1 MSTIEQK
8 PKTDTPYPSLLRRIA
23 GYEEFGLTLLL
34 IGVIIFFMIGAP
46 IARETRIY
54 LDLLREVS
62 PNLIAVAG
70 MTLLVIAGEL
80 DISIGTMLAF
90 TGIVTISVFN
100 LTGNMVLGIMAGL
113 LTGPLIGAINGYLVT
128 VQGMN
133 SLVTTLGM
141 MFALRGMIYV
151 YTNKTPIVDK
161 NQFDALQW
169 LYHGDIGPFPVP
181 AIFALI
187 LIVIVYFVMTNTQF
201 GRNIYAIGGNPT
213 AARNAGIKVKRTKF
227 ILFMI
232 CSTTAA
238 LAGMLITA
246 QTSTGYFDAGA
257 SGFELIVISSLVLG
271 GISLSGGQGRLVG
284 AVIGALILGMTG
296 KGLRLMNVYTTW
308 QLVITGLVMMAAVYL
323 HDLRRRISSFKD

>member
-1 MSTIEQK
+1 MLTIEQK
-8 PKTDTPYPSLLRRIA
+8 TNSDKQYPSFLRRIA
-23 GYEEFGLTLLL
+23 TYEEFGLILLL
-34 IGVIIFFMIGAP
+34 IAVVIFFMIGAP
-46 IARETRIY
+46 IARESRIY
-54 LDLLREVS
+54 FDLLREVS

-70 MTLLVIAGEL
+70 MTMLVIAGEL

-90 TGIVTISVFN
+90 TGVVTISVFN
-100 LTGNMVLGIMAGL
+100 LTDNMIMGIIAGI
-113 LTGPLIGAINGYLVT
+113 LTGPLIGMINGYLVT

-133 SLVTTLGM
+133 SLVTTLGS
-141 MFALRGMIYV
+141 MFALRGLVYV
-151 YTNKTPIVDK
+151 YTNKTPIVDE
-161 NQFDALQW
+161 NRFDDLQW
-169 LYHGDIGPFPVP
+169 IYHGNIGPFPVP
-181 AIFALI
+181 AILALI
-187 LIVIVYFVMTNTQF
+187 LIIIVYFVMTRTQF

-213 AARNAGIKVKRTKF
+213 AARNAGIKVQRTKF
-227 ILFMI
+227 ILFVI

-271 GISLSGGQGRLVG
+271 GISLSGGQGRLIG

-308 QLVITGLVMMAAVYL
+308 QLVITGLVMMIAVYL
-323 HDLRRRISSFKD
+323 HDVRRRVRSLRG